1 MDISCFMAGVGL
13 QILTAW
19 YLLQTA
25 VLFAV
30 LGTNLYKG
38 GAIIR
43 ILTVIHFLLLASAH
57 FVVMDILLSK
67 AGARVQVLSAQF
79 LMVVSALHAMRDI
92 SFMMAGAILWMVIF
106 ELIFSLALKL
116 ISNTVKHLLRVVV
129 IFAFQDICLPKDFA
143 ILKIRIV

>member
-1 MDISCFMAGVGL
+1 MAGVGL

-92 SFMMAGAILWMVIF
+92 SFMMAGAIL
-106 ELIFSLALKL
+106 
-116 ISNTVKHLLRVVV
+116 
-129 IFAFQDICLPKDFA
+129 
-143 ILKIRIV
+143 